1 MTYIRKAPQCQC
13 FIFLENLNEFA
24 NKSVVFLC
32 SLLRAVFTDT
42 HPAVLLKRAP
52 AVATLRISQGAQ
64 FHVWVVCWRIFY
76 SKTIFFFATALSS
89 YGGGKRGLWRARAE
103 GEDQTRVVH
112 QADVSITTPDSEK
125 TFQGEITLLL
135 IESERAGLWESHL
148 KTLSKTLL
156 IVWQSIFEWSTNC
169 TSIKDC
175 FWFLRRTLEPSRI
188 FWLSARLKHLIVEEG
203 YQNNASGWLLKMT
216 WVGRPKSLLPQRKNR
231 RGHPHNTQDD
241 VAEVA
246 LSHTGLC
253 VVHWNTGYQQHHH
266 FQ

>member
-1 MTYIRKAPQCQC
+1 MCGLSADEYFTVKPSFFRYC
-13 FIFLENLNEFA
+13 
-24 NKSVVFLC
+24 SVFLRRRKEGIVESAGRRRRPNPC
-32 SLLRAVFTDT
+32 RASGRRL
-42 HPAVLLKRAP
+42 HHNSRLWKNSSGWNYM
-52 AVATLRISQGAQ
+52 IIN
-64 FHVWVVCWRIFY
+64 WE
-76 SKTIFFFATALSS
+76 TAS
-89 YGGGKRGLWRARAE
+89 
-103 GEDQTRVVH
+103 
-112 QADVSITTPDSEK
+112 
-125 TFQGEITLLL
+125 
-135 IESERAGLWESHL
+135 LWESHL
-148 KTLSKTLL
+148 KTLWKTLF
-156 IVWQSIFEWSTNC
+156 IVWQNIFEWSTNC

-216 WVGRPKSLLPQRKNR
+216 WVGRPKSPLPQRNNQ

>member
-1 MTYIRKAPQCQC
+1 MQQWPSGSSFTKHLNLNVISTLTGIIRRPTSVVTTYCAKIKTKMTENNLNTVCIWYCTSIGKLHSRHGSLVALMWVSRQDQLEVCVCVYMTHIRKASQCQC

-52 AVATLRISQGAQ
+52 AEATLRISQGAQ

-125 TFQGEITLLL
+125 NI
-135 IESERAGLWESHL
+135 
-148 KTLSKTLL
+148 
-156 IVWQSIFEWSTNC
+156 
-169 TSIKDC
+169 
-175 FWFLRRTLEPSRI
+175 
-188 FWLSARLKHLIVEEG
+188 
-203 YQNNASGWLLKMT
+203 SGWNYIVIN
-216 WVGRPKSLLPQRKNR
+216 WERDSRFVR
-231 RGHPHNTQDD
+231 
-241 VAEVA
+241 VAP
-246 LSHTGLC
+246 
-253 VVHWNTGYQQHHH
+253 
-266 FQ
+266 